1 MPVGMRHP
9 GAGDVRIADD
19 GSLSLRTR
27 VSTEVR
33 RMILAGQLRPGER
46 LLQQQ
51 LAKTFGVSQSV
62 MREALLDLQF
72 TGLVESHNG
81 GGVSVAQID
90 AKQLFDA
97 YEVREMLEGMAARLC
112 CSHASP
118 ADMRELKEMAHEVH
132 KLGVAARDQE
142 RATLD
147 RQFHER
153 QIAISGNDA
162 LSRLSGGYHVV
173 RLVVLT
179 AVPHE
184 QVLADHLAIVAA
196 IEANDPMEAERA
208 ARRHVINA
216 RQLIRRQMEAN
227 HFAFPWEGR

>member
-1 MPVGMRHP
+1 MRHP
-9 GAGDVRIADD
+9 AGDVRISDD
-19 GSLSLRTR
+19 SQLSLRTR

-33 RMILAGQLRPGER
+33 RMILGGQLRPGER

-81 GGVSVAQID
+81 VGVSVAQID
-90 AKQLFDA
+90 AKQIFDA

-118 ADMRELKEMAHEVH
+118 NDMRELSEMAHEVH

-153 QIAISGNDA
+153 TIAICRNEA
-162 LSRLSGGYHVV
+162 LQRLSGGYHVV
-173 RLVVLT
+173 RLVVLKS
-179 AVPHE
+179 VPHE
-184 QVLADHLAIVAA
+184 QVLADHLAIVKA
-196 IEANDPMEAERA
+196 IETNDPMEAERA
-208 ARRHVINA
+208 ARRHVVNA
-216 RQLIRRQMEAN
+216 RQLVRRQIEAN
-227 HFAFPWEGR
+227 HFQFPWDAAR

>member
-1 MPVGMRHP
+1 
-9 GAGDVRIADD
+9 
-19 GSLSLRTR
+19 
-27 VSTEVR
+27 
-33 RMILAGQLRPGER
+33 MILAGQLRPGER

-81 GGVSVAQID
+81 VGVSVAQID

-112 CSHASP
+112 CQHASP
-118 ADMRELKEMAHEVH
+118 ANMRELTELAHEVN
-132 KLGVAARDQE
+132 KLGIEGKDQD

-153 QIAISGNDA
+153 QIMISRNEA
-162 LSRLSGGYHVV
+162 LQRLSGGYHVV
-173 RLVVLT
+173 RLVVLKS
-179 AVPHE
+179 VPHD
-184 QVLADHLAIVAA
+184 QVLADHLAVVKA
-196 IEANDPMEAERA
+196 IETNDPMEAERA
-208 ARRHVINA
+208 ARRHVVNA
-216 RQLIRRQMEAN
+216 RQLVRRQMEAN

>member
-1 MPVGMRHP
+1 
-9 GAGDVRIADD
+9 
-19 GSLSLRTR
+19 
-27 VSTEVR
+27 
-33 RMILAGQLRPGER
+33 MILAGNLRPGER

-81 GGVSVAQID
+81 VGVSVAQID

-112 CSHASP
+112 CTHASP
-118 ADMRELKEMAHEVH
+118 ADMRELSEMAHQVY
-132 KLGVAARDQE
+132 KLGVAGKDQE
-142 RATLD
+142 RAALD

-153 QIAISGNDA
+153 QISICRNEA
-162 LSRLSGGYHVV
+162 LQRLSGGYHVV
-173 RLVVLT
+173 RLVVLKS
-179 AVPHE
+179 VPHD
-184 QVLADHLAIVAA
+184 QVLADHLAVVAA

-208 ARRHVINA
+208 ARRHVVNA
-216 RQLIRRQMEAN
+216 RHLVRLQMEAN